1 MIADF
6 SDLLYDG
13 PWEHRFVSANGARF
27 HVAVA
32 GSDSSRGPLVVLL
45 HSFPQMWWAWRHQLP
60 ALAAEGY
67 RVAALD
73 LRGFGASD
81 KPPLGYDLPNLSRD
95 VAGVIRTLGASEAV
109 VVGHGLGAMI
119 AWSMPTLQPAVTTA
133 VGALSAPHPA
143 HIHSSMRASLTTE
156 TRRKVGNVLVPNLAE
171 RRLRRTD
178 VTAQLLRA
186 WSTSTWTA
194 EELDAYRTA
203 MSVPSTAHSSLE
215 TVRWLLRNRMGTTYR
230 TYVQTVRGRVRVP
243 VLQLQGTRDGCV
255 EPRTAA
261 MDSVALCSQLRFE
274 QLDGAG
280 HFLAEERPDE
290 VNEILLDWL
299 RTVAPLPVE

>member
-1 MIADF
+1 VIADF
-6 SDLLYDG
+6 SELLLDG

-32 GSDSSRGPLVVLL
+32 GPEGAPLVVLL
-45 HSFPQMWWAWRHQLP
+45 HSFPQMWWAWRHQVP
-60 ALAAEGY
+60 ALAAAGY

-95 VAGVIRTLGASEAV
+95 VAGVIRTLGSSEAV

-133 VGALSAPHPA
+133 VAALSAPHPA
-143 HIHSSMRASLTTE
+143 HIHVSMRASLTAE
-156 TRRKVGNVLVPNLAE
+156 TRRRVGAVLVPNAAE

-186 WSTSTWTA
+186 WSTSTWTT

-215 TVRWLLRNRMGTTYR
+215 TVRWLLRNRLGTTYR

-255 EPRTAA
+255 EPTTAA

-280 HFLAEERPDE
+280 HFLAEERPDD

-299 RTVAPLPVE
+299 DAAFSTPPPVE